1 MDMGLMIKGVTKM
14 KGYKLEGLLV
24 LGFVCFRGKL
34 LELQR
39 GIRIIMFIR

>member
-1 MDMGLMIKGVTKM
+1 MGLMIKGVTQM

-24 LGFVCFRGKL
+24 LGVVCFRGWV

-39 GIRIIMFIR
+39 LGV